1 MSRVEKKRR
10 ARSLLGPILAAVPAT
25 WLVFQAA
32 SADVIL
38 KAAGINPAN
47 KGNWHAITAVATQLQ
62 TPMLVTMV
70 AAVPLGILG
79 GGILMAIGH
88 RHAAK
93 MLGQVVAGVVVVGI
107 GTTLAK

>member
-1 MSRVEKKRR
+1 MSHAPQMRR
-10 ARSLLGPILAAVPAT
+10 ARKLLRHAPAAALAT
-25 WLVFQAA
+25 WLALQLFATN
-32 SADVIL
+32 VIL

-47 KGNWHAITAVATQLQ
+47 KGHWSVITDVANELQ
-62 TPMLVTMV
+62 APLLVTMV

-79 GGILMAIGH
+79 GGVLMAIGH

-107 GTTLAK
+107 GTTLAQ